1 VKGGCM
7 TLILRL
13 LKWVP
18 NLFTIGNLLSG
29 VFSIAVNMNSYERL
43 AALFIFLAAFFDL
56 FDGKIARKLKVNSE
70 FGVELDSLADIISF
84 GVAPAMLFHTLSPH
98 SWLTVLA
105 FMIYP
110 SLGALRLAKFS
121 ANPTVGY
128 FIGLPIPFP
137 ALIIA
142 LLGMFYYVNPYLMII
157 LAILMVSPIR
167 VMKI

>member
-1 VKGGCM
+1 M
-7 TLILRL
+7 
-13 LKWVP
+13 
-18 NLFTIGNLLSG
+18 
-29 VFSIAVNMNSYERL
+29 
-43 AALFIFLAAFFDL
+43 
-56 FDGKIARKLKVNSE
+56 
-70 FGVELDSLADIISF
+70 ADIISF